1 MLGDEFFIWKDSL
14 ILGGEH
20 LVGEIVECVVSLCR
34 SLFGAHDESDWRV
47 LAGFHPVLAGI
58 VQIEVHL
65 PSVRVTEF
73 TNLQVCDYKSSQTA
87 MEEHEINTKP
97 GVVDTK
103 PALAADEGKIIAQ
116 LQEEVHEVLDKRFL
130 QV

>member
-1 MLGDEFFIWKDSL
+1 MRKLKSPLQFPAGAFKFPGDEFFVWEDSL
-14 ILGGEH
+14 ILSGEH
-20 LVGEIVECVVSLCR
+20 LVGKIVECVVSLCR
-34 SLFGAHDESDWRV
+34 SLFSAHDESDWRV
-47 LAGFHPVLAGI
+47 LAGLHPVLAGI

-65 PSVRVTEF
+65 PSVRVTEL

-103 PALAADEGKIIAQ
+103 PALAADEGKIIA
-116 LQEEVHEVLDKRFL
+116 
-130 QV
+130 